1 MNAQIIDTPSSQSDR
16 AARAALSA
24 AWKAYANQRQ
34 TTAAQHAIFTL
45 LSGRSLDRAFT
56 PITNPVKLANGMQ
69 PNQGRDTAIA
79 SALSGEASQWE
90 PFASLLEGAKVQ
102 ERWSRRYYD
111 MTSHPLLV
119 AFEAAAR

>member
-1 MNAQIIDTPSSQSDR
+1 MNAQIIDTHSDQSDR

-24 AWKAYANQRQ
+24 AWKAHANQRKA
-34 TTAAQHAIFTL
+34 TAAQHAIFTL

-69 PNQGRDTAIA
+69 PSQGRAAAIA
-79 SALSGEASQWE
+79 SALSGDASQWE
-90 PFASLLEGAKVQ
+90 PFADLLEGAKVQ
-102 ERWSRRYYD
+102 ERWLRRYYD
-111 MTSHPLLV
+111 MASHPLFV